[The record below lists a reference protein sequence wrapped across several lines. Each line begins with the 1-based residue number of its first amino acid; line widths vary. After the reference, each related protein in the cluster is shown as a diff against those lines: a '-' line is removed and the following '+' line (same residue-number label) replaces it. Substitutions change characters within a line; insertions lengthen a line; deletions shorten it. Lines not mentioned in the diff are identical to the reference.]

1 MPAQA
6 WKAQVLMCQGC
17 ALAGWGDK
25 CKKEGLI
32 ISDLQQLAS
41 PVYTCM
47 IIYVYL
53 QVINACYS
61 VNRSFEENGS
71 FNPGKEIK
79 AETQT
84 YYQALIDNRDSPFIV
99 SFSFLCHKTI
109 ILINNGSTT
118 EWSPVP
124 SLTIRLINQNWKTVY
139 RVLDLVNYEYDFRP
153 N

>member
-1 MPAQA
+1 
-6 WKAQVLMCQGC
+6 
-17 ALAGWGDK
+17 
-25 CKKEGLI
+25 
-32 ISDLQQLAS
+32 
-41 PVYTCM
+41 M